1 MPLFARKRVVLAK
14 IESVYPTDPVPV
26 AATDAVLVRS
36 INATPLEL
44 DYAERTLVRP
54 FLGNFE
60 DLPARSRV
68 KIEIE
73 LELAGFGTAGPATPT
88 PGYAALLRACGLSQT
103 VSAGVD
109 VQYKPI
115 SAAFESATIYFYQD
129 GTLHK
134 VSGCRGN
141 VEIAL
146 DLNQVPV
153 YRLTFTGLY
162 ATPTDVA
169 LPSPTVSAYQ
179 RPVVVN
185 RANSTALTLHGF
197 ATARL
202 KSLSINLNNEVVH
215 RNLVGQTT
223 DEILITNRAPAGSIE
238 IEATTVAAKDWWTAI
253 QSVTLA
259 ALSVTHGP
267 ALNRVQ
273 LDAPNVQL
281 TNPRFS
287 EEDSIVHLGMDLQFM
302 PGATGNDELTITVK

>member
-1 MPLFARKRVVLAK
+1 MPLFARKRVLLAK
-14 IESVYPTDPVPV
+14 IESAYATDPVPV

-36 INATPLEL
+36 INATPIEL
-44 DYAERTLVRP
+44 DYAERNLVRP

-68 KIEIE
+68 KVEIE
-73 LELAGFGTAGPATPT
+73 LEMAGFGSAGPATPT
-88 PGYAALLRACGLSQT
+88 PGYGALLRACGLSQT
-103 VSAGVD
+103 ISVGVSVVYA
-109 VQYKPI
+109 PI
-115 SAAFESATIYFYQD
+115 SASFESATIYFYQD

-134 VSGCRGN
+134 LTGCRGN
-141 VEIAL
+141 LEMAL
-146 DLNQVPV
+146 DLNQIPV
-153 YRLTFTGLY
+153 YKLTMTGLY

-185 RANSTALTLHGF
+185 RANSSSFTLHGF
-197 ATARL
+197 ATGRL
-202 KSLSINLNNEVVH
+202 KSLSLNLNNEVPH

-253 QSVTLA
+253 QNV
-259 ALSVTHGP
+259 ALSALSLTHGP
-267 ALNRVQ
+267 ATNQVK

-281 TNPRFS
+281 TNPRFT
-287 EEDSIVHLGMDLQFM
+287 EEDSIVHLTMDLQLM
-302 PGATGNDELTITVK
+302 PGSAGNDELTVTVK